1 MDVWL
6 GGAMFISHE
15 RAVANKQ
22 RVVRPG
28 LWRLGMSG
36 CSLCIR
42 LGTYVV
48 VARALG
54 TQNLGV
60 LLFTQWIASL
70 LLPFIGTGMTPLA
83 SSRVV
88 ELHYYETAHT
98 IAGIFHLRWRQ
109 QCHRILL
116 YCIIYVPL
124 TFFLSLLLKGAIPF
138 FLLLVAG
145 LAATPLLLS
154 GVASTTLQGLRHYN
168 LLATLRFFSTL
179 LNFCLVFRV
188 TQEHSQV
195 VGMLLLVPAFT
206 GILTLT
212 IALLC
217 IAKLLPFHDALE
229 PGPLLRERIEQ
240 SQRPSLLFFVLDTV
254 SWRELLFLVLI
265 LMYGQTFTALSY
277 YAFSLLLC
285 THLIEV
291 APTLFITCILPVTS
305 RLLRKHIYTDTYNA
319 FVKTSY
325 AIALLAGV
333 MCTCIS
339 ICAPLIISICFGNS
353 YLPMVTPFRILLS
366 GVVAGSVATVSLT
379 YLAQHKRRREQTW
392 LGIGTAVLHI
402 GLALP
407 CIMLWGIVGA
417 ALTSTIAHVIMTIG
431 IILICRKFLLHSYSK
446 GKNKE

>member
-1 MDVWL
+1 MDIWL
-6 GGAMFISHE
+6 GGAMFISYE
-15 RAVANKQ
+15 RAVADKQ
-22 RVVRPG
+22 RVVRPS

-36 CSLCIR
+36 CSLCVR

-54 TQNLGV
+54 TQNFGV
-60 LLFTQWIASL
+60 LLFTQWLASL
-70 LLPFIGTGMTPLA
+70 LIPFIGVGMTPLA
-83 SSRVV
+83 SYRMV
-88 ELHYYETAHT
+88 ELHYQETAYT

-109 QCHRILL
+109 QCHRTLL
-116 YCIIYVPL
+116 YCTLYVPL
-124 TFFLSLLLKGAIPF
+124 ALLLSLLLKEAIPF
-138 FLLLVAG
+138 FLFLVAG

-154 GVASTTLQGLRHYN
+154 GVASTTLQGLRRYN
-168 LLATLRFFSTL
+168 LLASLRFFSTL
-179 LNFCLVFRV
+179 LNFCLVFLV
-188 TQEHSQV
+188 THEHGQV

-217 IAKLLPFHDALE
+217 ITKFLPFHDALE

-240 SQRPSLLFFVLDTV
+240 SQRPSLLLFLLDTV
-254 SWRELLFLVLI
+254 IGRELLFLVLL
-265 LMYGQTFTALSY
+265 LMYGQTFTAFSY

-285 THLIEV
+285 THLVEV
-291 APTLFITCILPVTS
+291 APTLFITCVLPITS
-305 RLLRKHIYTDTYNA
+305 RLLRKQIYTDTYNA

-333 MCTCIS
+333 LCTCIS
-339 ICAPLIISICFGNS
+339 ICCPLIISVCFGNS
-353 YLPMVTPFRILLS
+353 YLPMVTSFRILLS

-392 LGIGTAVLHI
+392 LSIGTAILHI

-417 ALTSTIAHVIMTIG
+417 ALASTIAHVTLTIG
-431 IILICRKFLLHSYSK
+431 MVLICRKFLLHSY
-446 GKNKE
+446 